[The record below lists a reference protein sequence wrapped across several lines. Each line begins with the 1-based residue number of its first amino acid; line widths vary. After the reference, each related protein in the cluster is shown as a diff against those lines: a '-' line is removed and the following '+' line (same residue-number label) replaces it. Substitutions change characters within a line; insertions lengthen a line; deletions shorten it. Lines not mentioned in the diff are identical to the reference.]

1 MLVNSKELA
10 GLLGLQPTT
19 LRKIKSQG
27 LLQEKLEAIGYTLV
41 EEFKEGR
48 AVYYRLNDCKPTN
61 PEAMFNKEVFNTE
74 HDGFKHYYMNR
85 TESAKGK
92 DSKVDD
98 ILTKK
103 QLSEI
108 AGADAHTISRWDD
121 KLVELGI
128 LSEDGYVY
136 LRFCNLQISKA
147 SREEYAAYMKQVRAA
162 KELHSSAMLAYRR
175 EEISKESAEIAQ
187 KDYESTMQMF
197 ARDYVARISVYK
209 LNPNNPI
216 HVEAV
221 KIYTEGM

>member
-10 GLLGLQPTT
+10 GLLGVKPASL
-19 LRKIKSQG
+19 KVYKSQG
-27 LLQEKLEAIGYTLV
+27 LLQEKLEAIGYNLV

-48 AVYYRLNDCKPTN
+48 SVYYRLNDCKPTN
-61 PEAMFNKEVFNTE
+61 SEAMFNKEVFNTE

-98 ILTKK
+98 VVTKK
-103 QLSEI
+103 ELGEI
-108 AGADAHTISRWDD
+108 AGADIHTISRWDD
-121 KLVELGI
+121 KLIELGI
-128 LSEDGYVY
+128 LSEDGYIY
-136 LRFCNLQISKA
+136 LRFYNLQVSKA
-147 SREEYAAYMKQVRAA
+147 SREEYSSYLKQVRAT
-162 KELHSSAMLAYRR
+162 KEVHSSVLLAYRR

-197 ARDYVARISVYK
+197 ARDYVTRISVYK

-221 KIYTEGM
+221 KLYTKGI

>member
-27 LLQEKLEAIGYTLV
+27 LLQEKLEAIGYNLV

-48 AVYYRLNDCKPTN
+48 SVYYRLNDCKPTN

-92 DSKVDD
+92 ESKVDD
-98 ILTKK
+98 VVTKK
-103 QLSEI
+103 ELGEI
-108 AGADAHTISRWDD
+108 AGADIHTISRWDD
-121 KLVELGI
+121 KLIELGI
-128 LSEDGYVY
+128 LAEDGYVY

-147 SREEYAAYMKQVRAA
+147 SRQEYAAYMKQVRAA
-162 KELHSSAMLAYRR
+162 KEIHSTAMLAYRR
-175 EEISKESAEIAQ
+175 DEISKESAEIAQ

-197 ARDYVARISVYK
+197 TRDYVSRISVYK

-221 KIYTEGM
+221 KLYTKGM